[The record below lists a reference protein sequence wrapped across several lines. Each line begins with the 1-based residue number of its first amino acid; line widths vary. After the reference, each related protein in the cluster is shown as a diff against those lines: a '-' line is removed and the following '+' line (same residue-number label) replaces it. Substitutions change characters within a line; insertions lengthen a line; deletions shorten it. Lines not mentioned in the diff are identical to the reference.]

1 MSVNYALF
9 FDNDMTY
16 VNQFLPYCDKIM
28 PFHVGGI
35 HHPGGGFPIIGW
47 NEPAMKQFVNSLSI
61 SGKNF
66 AKVIQRIT
74 GGYAPNDNGD
84 VYDPSSGITEEHYY
98 TILNALIQ
106 LSAREGGSSQI
117 AAIFDFD
124 RTLSVMEGFIGAN
137 SPPIEPHS
145 GMQGYIDFLIDNN
158 FSYDINDN
166 PVQITAYGIIE
177 YILGGPYRKR
187 LIQRLIGDIAGMGHP
202 IIILTNNGVGINN
215 PEFLKDF
222 FPGYQNYIEVICS
235 RNYNYNKPA
244 ALHAAG
250 ARYDRLF
257 TNPAPAGNQF
267 YVKLHRSHIRDSVTL
282 KFPSAG
288 AQEEVAVS
296 HLFPPYEAFQNM
308 SAGKDGF
315 VALGVLAVLGAILM
329 VSVKRR

>member
-47 NEPAMKQFVNSLSI
+47 NEPAMKQFINSLSS

-74 GGYAPNDNGD
+74 SGYSPNDYGE

-145 GMQGYIDFLIDNN
+145 GMQGYIDYLTDNN
-158 FSYDINDN
+158 FSFDINDN

-177 YILGGPYRKR
+177 YILGGSARKNI
-187 LIQRLIGDIAGMGHP
+187 IQRLIGDIAGMGHP
-202 IIILTNNGVGINN
+202 IIILTNNGVAIKN

-222 FPGYQNYIEVICS
+222 FPGYQYNIEVICS

-244 ALHAAG
+244 ALKDAG
-250 ARYDRLF
+250 SRYARLF
-257 TNPAPAGNQF
+257 TNPTPPRNQF
-267 YVKLHRSHIRDSVTL
+267 YVKLHRSYIRDSVTL
-282 KFPSAG
+282 KFPNVG
-288 AQEEVAVS
+288 KQEEIAVS
-296 HLFPPYEAFQNM
+296 HLFPEYEDFKNM
-308 SAGKDGF
+308 SSGTEAL
-315 VALGVLAVLGAILM
+315 VSLGVLAFLGAIFM